1 MLDPQRIL
9 LYRQI
14 EIVYTELYRQIEI
27 VYIEVYRNSILPV
40 EYENWTENPR
50 IITARCFGT
59 VFYCKAQ
66 LGEDTGGVRQFVRIQ
81 IGGQSFMMQ

>member
-1 MLDPQRIL
+1 VLDPQQIL

-40 EYENWTENPR
+40 EYTH
-50 IITARCFGT
+50 
-59 VFYCKAQ
+59 
-66 LGEDTGGVRQFVRIQ
+66 
-81 IGGQSFMMQ
+81 